1 MPQLPVK
8 DRRINKVEP
17 KSPSITLDYSPNHI
31 KLEKPQGTSQVI
43 KGNMYTIGITFTIS
57 AGNFHKYFK

>member
-8 DRRINKVEP
+8 DRKIKQGRAE
-17 KSPSITLDYSPNHI
+17 SPSITLDYSPNHI

-43 KGNMYTIGITFTIS
+43 KGNMYILLV
-57 AGNFHKYFK
+57 